1 MKIIRTILILLPAL
15 VLGACSSTPQLKENN
30 IDKVIKA
37 MTDEEKAHLIV
48 CANNLNTTLDSTYAP
63 MIAACKDMVPG
74 CGGFTYPIARLGIPS
89 LVLAD
94 GPAGL
99 RISPVREGTDSTF
112 YCTGFPIGTSLSAT
126 WDPQVARDVAEA
138 IGEELVDYGVD
149 VLLAPGQN
157 LHRNPLCGRNFEY
170 FSEDPLL
177 SGRMSAAYVRGVQA
191 NGVAACIKHFAFNN
205 MEINRLSNDSRVS
218 ARAARELYL
227 KNFEIAVEEGKP
239 LTLMTSY
246 NYYNGRYTTEN
257 EVLLKQVL
265 RGEFGFDGLIMTDWG
280 GGYDPVKMVN
290 ASTDLIAPGN
300 DEQYRQVL
308 EGIRSGAIS
317 RESADAAVRNVLRLI
332 VRMPAFRNHS
342 KPDNSPDFEAHAAV
356 CRRAGAEGM
365 VLLRNE
371 GGVLPFKPGTK
382 VAMFGAN
389 SYKLLAGGTGAGD
402 VNKAHVISLDKGL
415 SESTVVLDGSTDA
428 AYREYLAVEGPRVD
442 AINAERSWWFGDLPY
457 EEMSAQKLRKVV
469 KAASSSADVA
479 LVTVIRNA
487 GEGSDRHV
495 ENDFNLKPEE
505 KSLIAE
511 VSAAFHKAGKKV
523 VVVLNTTGVLE
534 TASWKDSVEGIL
546 VAWQPGQE
554 AGYSIADVLTGVI
567 SPSGR
572 LPMTFPV
579 SYADVPSQNFFHI
592 VLPDQKNGSWT
603 HHKAGRRYYERKGE
617 DWVDYT
623 EDIYMGYRY
632 YQTFGVGVS
641 YPFGYGLGYTSFEY
655 TDMQVSA
662 AAGGGW
668 DVKVSV
674 RNTGDVPSREVVQ
687 LYSKARAGFE
697 APEVELR
704 AFAKTGVIEPGG
716 TETVLMHLSERDLA
730 YFDESR
736 SAWVTPAG
744 GYELC
749 VARDAATMLL
759 CKTVTVDSEIVR
771 NVTPLDAVRFVGKD
785 GNVTNVEVDS
795 AEYQACDL
803 FIDPESR
810 KLTRYG
816 E

>member
-1 MKIIRTILILLPAL
+1 M
-15 VLGACSSTPQLKENN
+15 
-30 IDKVIKA
+30 
-37 MTDEEKAHLIV
+37 
-48 CANNLNTTLDSTYAP
+48 
-63 MIAACKDMVPG
+63 
-74 CGGFTYPIARLGIPS
+74 
-89 LVLAD
+89 
-94 GPAGL
+94 
-99 RISPVREGTDSTF
+99 
-112 YCTGFPIGTSLSAT
+112 
-126 WDPQVARDVAEA
+126 
-138 IGEELVDYGVD
+138 
-149 VLLAPGQN
+149 
-157 LHRNPLCGRNFEY
+157 
-170 FSEDPLL
+170 
-177 SGRMSAAYVRGVQA
+177 
-191 NGVAACIKHFAFNN
+191 
-205 MEINRLSNDSRVS
+205 
-218 ARAARELYL
+218 
-227 KNFEIAVEEGKP
+227 
-239 LTLMTSY
+239 
-246 NYYNGRYTTEN
+246 
-257 EVLLKQVL
+257 
-265 RGEFGFDGLIMTDWG
+265 
-280 GGYDPVKMVN
+280 
-290 ASTDLIAPGN
+290 
-300 DEQYRQVL
+300 
-308 EGIRSGAIS
+308 
-317 RESADAAVRNVLRLI
+317 
-332 VRMPAFRNHS
+332 
-342 KPDNSPDFEAHAAV
+342 
-356 CRRAGAEGM
+356 
-365 VLLRNE
+365 
-371 GGVLPFKPGTK
+371 
-382 VAMFGAN
+382 
-389 SYKLLAGGTGAGD
+389 
-402 VNKAHVISLDKGL
+402 
-415 SESTVVLDGSTDA
+415 
-428 AYREYLAVEGPRVD
+428 
-442 AINAERSWWFGDLPY
+442 
-457 EEMSAQKLRKVV
+457 
-469 KAASSSADVA
+469 
-479 LVTVIRNA
+479 
-487 GEGSDRHV
+487 
-495 ENDFNLKPEE
+495 
-505 KSLIAE
+505 
-511 VSAAFHKAGKKV
+511 
-523 VVVLNTTGVLE
+523 VVLNTTGVLE
-534 TASWKDSVEGIL
+534 TASWKDSVDGIL

-579 SYADVPSQNFFHI
+579 SYADVPSQYFFHI

-759 CKTVTVDSEIVR
+759 SKTVTVDSEIVR

-795 AEYQACDL
+795 AEYQASDL
-803 FIDPESR
+803 FIDPESK